1 MWTECTA
8 CSRPSFSSNRTPTRT
23 RRTPI
28 SANDDNGQLVEYLA
42 YFLIGSLN
50 STLSVLE
57 VGDEPIM
64 LGSWVGGQWV
74 LSDRNINKNPDQLQ
88 FMLSFSKSLII
99 ASKGKQPIVPSLA
112 IPSKALGAREGGD
125 QSYAMK
131 DAKGRP
137 LSVNQWEYRDDKGKM
152 QRCFKGVPSTT
163 ICKPVTEAA
172 VSLAGLVDKD
182 GNKVMTSYMP
192 VNGQAD
198 ESRRIQGIHI
208 DNSGRVK
215 NAPSGKN
222 PSQQDKAEKVA
233 RGATQRK
240 EQ

>member
-74 LSDRNINKNPDQLQ
+74 LSDHNINKNPEQLQ

-99 ASKGKQPIVPSLA
+99 ASKGKQPIVPRLN
-112 IPSKALGAREGGD
+112 IPNKPSAAKEGGD
-125 QSYAMK
+125 QSYALVDVYNK
-131 DAKGRP
+131 P
-137 LSVNQWEYRDDKGKM
+137 LSV
-152 QRCFKGVPSTT
+152 
-163 ICKPVTEAA
+163 
-172 VSLAGLVDKD
+172 
-182 GNKVMTSYMP
+182 
-192 VNGQAD
+192 
-198 ESRRIQGIHI
+198 
-208 DNSGRVK
+208 GR
-215 NAPSGKN
+215 G
-222 PSQQDKAEKVA
+222 
-233 RGATQRK
+233 RGRPHT
-240 EQ
+240 